1 MGLLRKGLTKV
12 DLFVLR
18 FATGKDPVRKL
29 HAPLHKA
36 RMTTGLLAAW
46 KDLGKDL
53 TEVDLFG
60 KTSPRLTLLS

>member
-1 MGLLRKGLTKV
+1 
-12 DLFVLR
+12 
-18 FATGKDPVRKL
+18 
-29 HAPLHKA
+29 
-36 RMTTGLLAAW
+36 MTTGLLAAW